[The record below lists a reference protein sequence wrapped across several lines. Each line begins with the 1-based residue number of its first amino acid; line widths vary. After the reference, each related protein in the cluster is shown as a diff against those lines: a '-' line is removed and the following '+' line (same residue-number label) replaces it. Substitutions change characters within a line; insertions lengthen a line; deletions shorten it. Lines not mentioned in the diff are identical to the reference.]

1 LIAKDSLLIGLNFSP
16 RKQTPPPLG
25 ATGYNGYDPLPHT
38 HRPEASTT
46 YIYMKKP
53 DRGEV
58 GGDNSTWFIVKKKP
72 QLP

>member
-1 LIAKDSLLIGLNFSP
+1 VKTNTTA
-16 RKQTPPPLG
+16 LG
-25 ATGYNGYDPLPHT
+25 AAGYNGYDPLPHT
-38 HRPEASTT
+38 HTTRKASTT